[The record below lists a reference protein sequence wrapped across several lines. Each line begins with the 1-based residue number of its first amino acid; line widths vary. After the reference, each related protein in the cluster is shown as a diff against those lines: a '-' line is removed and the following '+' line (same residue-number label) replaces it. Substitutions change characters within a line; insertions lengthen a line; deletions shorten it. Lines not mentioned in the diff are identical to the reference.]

1 MCFHLILY
9 LEFSGLFYYSVIKFL
24 WPLIRSL
31 LFALSCVSEI
41 YIITLRRVCQQ
52 LFLFFCFFWSVMFT
66 FKESHTRQTV
76 KSFSK
81 MPFYRTM
88 HNRMSAKKAK
98 PALCFAR
105 IANAILGEVTLHNS
119 SFLSIKK
126 AQKKHSRNL
135 YCVNGERG
143 IWTLAPLLTTYSL
156 SRGAPSASW
165 VFLQIL
171 SGQKTIRRNMNI
183 HILYNELLIESDSYP
198 S

>member
-1 MCFHLILY
+1 MFHLILY

-41 YIITLRRVCQQ
+41 YIITLWRACQQ
-52 LFLFFCFFWSVMFT
+52 LFFIFCFFWSVMFT

-88 HNRMSAKKAK
+88 HDRMSA
-98 PALCFAR
+98 
-105 IANAILGEVTLHNS
+105 
-119 SFLSIKK
+119 KK

-135 YCVNGERG
+135 YCANGERG